1 MFKKRVRLLLQNF
14 VLEVPFL
21 IANQSP
27 YEMYQHEYF
36 CTEKYIVEELNIFAY
51 AC

>member
-14 VLEVPFL
+14 VLEVLFF

-27 YEMYQHEYF
+27 YEMYQHEYAF
-36 CTEKYIVEELNIFAY
+36 FALKNILWKN
-51 AC
+51 

>member
-27 YEMYQHEYF
+27 YEMYQHEYAF
-36 CTEKYIVEELNIFAY
+36 FALKKYIVLWKN
-51 AC
+51 